1 MSMNTE
7 QVVMQRSDS
16 RCELCASPEH
26 LALYAVAPYDDS
38 KAEQCVM
45 TCAVCREQLAEG
57 SELDTKR
64 WHSLNDTVWSSV
76 AAVQVL
82 SYRLLKRLAAEP
94 WAQDLIDMVYLTEE
108 VQHWADATETPDSD
122 DGEPTLDSKGTQLF
136 AGDTVV
142 LIKDLDVKG
151 ASFVAK
157 RGTAVRGIALTNNP
171 EHIEGRVNGTRIVI
185 ISAFVKKSN

>member
-38 KAEQCVM
+38 EAEQCVM

-122 DGEPTLDSKGTQLF
+122 DGEPTLDSNGTQLF

>member
-1 MSMNTE
+1 
-7 QVVMQRSDS
+7 
-16 RCELCASPEH
+16 
-26 LALYAVAPYDDS
+26 
-38 KAEQCVM
+38 M

-122 DGEPTLDSKGTQLF
+122 DGEPTLDSNGTQLF